1 MTRSNLLFLF
11 LIVVVLA
18 VFVGKG
24 LLGLAETGEIG
35 WDVKFITVGAV
46 NIFLVL
52 ALLFNYEKNKRYI
65 PYVLAFYIANTGFT
79 FEYKT
84 GYQSSANEVLTVSL
98 LIIWLVRRMVS
109 QGSLSR
115 RPYFSTNA
123 KVFLLFSVVGVMTA
137 YFGFEV
143 KPLNILTLF
152 KSYTLYLFYLF
163 LIPDCVRSEKELH
176 NLLIF
181 ILIVSL
187 LPLYYAVTGSMSI
200 ENIVEERLPITGW
213 GTLNIFVGYILPVF
227 FVAFSLLLQR
237 GVRWQKFVI
246 LLYMCTVVYVLFL
259 SQTRTGWGAL
269 IAGAGLLAFMT
280 RKKMLAVAASIILLI
295 GLMVSPAGETIEKV
309 VTQRIVEQTLNPDQ
323 SLRERYSRWEG
334 AWDTAKTYPF
344 TGSGWGALLPVAWD
358 GTVGDTSTPLLPL
371 WHNGYLEVMSQ
382 LGIPGLLVF
391 LLLWGK
397 IMKVEGMSLYRTPRS
412 RQSAINIGLFVAVV
426 ACLIYALAEQQFYR
440 IETASHTYFLAGL
453 LIASSNILKTQK
465 AKNEE
470 PVKRQ
475 A

>member
-1 MTRSNLLFLF
+1 MTRNTLLFLF
-11 LIVVVLA
+11 LIVVALA
-18 VFVGKG
+18 VLVGKG

-35 WDVKFITVGAV
+35 WDIKFIVVGAI

-84 GYQSSANEVLTVSL
+84 GYLTSANEVLTAAI
-98 LIIWLVRRMVS
+98 LIVWMVRRLVA

-115 RPYFSTNA
+115 SPYCSTNVKA
-123 KVFLLFSVVGVMTA
+123 FLLLSVVGILTA

-143 KPLNILTLF
+143 QPLNILTLF
-152 KSYTLYLFYLF
+152 KTYTLYLFYLF
-163 LIPDCVRSEKELH
+163 LIPDCIDSEKELH
-176 NLLIF
+176 RVVIF
-181 ILIVSL
+181 TLVVSL
-187 LPLYYAVTGSMSI
+187 LPLYNAVTGSMSI
-200 ENIVEERLPITGW
+200 ENIVEERLPVTGW
-213 GTLNIFVGYILPVF
+213 GALNIFVGYILPVF
-227 FVAFSLLLQR
+227 FVAFGILLQR
-237 GVRWQKFVI
+237 GVRWQKIVI
-246 LLYMCTVVYVLFL
+246 SLYMCTVVYVLFL

-269 IAGAGLLAFMT
+269 IAGSGLLVFMT
-280 RKKMLAVAASIILLI
+280 KKKMIAVAASTILLI
-295 GLMVSPAGETIEKV
+295 GLMFSPAGQTVERV
-309 VTQRIVEQTLNPDQ
+309 VTQRIVEQTINPDS

-344 TGSGWGALLPVAWD
+344 TGSGWGALLPLAWD

-382 LGIPGLLVF
+382 LGIPGLVVF

-397 IMKVEGMSLYRTPRS
+397 IMKVEGLRLYRLPRLK
-412 RQSAINIGLFVAVV
+412 QPPINVGLFVAVV

-465 AKNEE
+465 AENEE
-470 PVKRQ
+470 PVKR
-475 A
+475 